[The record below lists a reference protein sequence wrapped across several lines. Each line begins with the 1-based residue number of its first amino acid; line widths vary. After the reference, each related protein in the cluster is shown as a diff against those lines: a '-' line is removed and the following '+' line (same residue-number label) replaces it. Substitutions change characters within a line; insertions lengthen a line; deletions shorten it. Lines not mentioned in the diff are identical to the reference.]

1 MNSTNEFESLLPPY
15 IPTKRS
21 VQVLGMLFVLSA
33 AVSWVAVG
41 YDFSE
46 LRLSTSGHKVVPEV
60 RLAHT
65 RTGTIVSTAQLA
77 CLTVTGFAFLSWLHR
92 VRVNVRALGVR
103 RLRYGREWT
112 FLGFLIPALNALRPY
127 QVIQE
132 IWQASDPSTGDP
144 VGWRSVPTPPLL
156 ALWWSLFV
164 AYFVFE
170 VAALITLR
178 FAVTLPRIQMAHV
191 LGLTAD
197 VCGAL
202 AASFAYFV
210 VLRISEAQEAK
221 RTAWGRGGSGTLPI
235 DPRDA
240 VA

>member
-1 MNSTNEFESLLPPY
+1 MSSTSEFESLLPPY
-15 IPTKRS
+15 IPTRGT
-21 VQVLGMLFVLSA
+21 VRALGALFIVSA
-33 AVSWVAVG
+33 AVSWIAVG
-41 YDFSE
+41 YDFAE
-46 LRLSTSGHKVVPEV
+46 LRLSTAGHKVVPEV

-65 RTGTIVSTAQLA
+65 RTGEIVGVAQIV
-77 CLTVTGFAFLSWLHR
+77 CLTVTGFAFLGWLHR

-103 RLRYGREWT
+103 RLRFGREWT
-112 FLGFLIPALNALRPY
+112 LLSFLIPALNALRPY

-132 IWQASDPSTGDP
+132 IWKASDPATGDP
-144 VGWRSVPTPPLL
+144 IGWRSLPTPPLL
-156 ALWWSLFV
+156 ALWWGLFV
-164 AYFVFE
+164 AYFVLEASSIF
-170 VAALITLR
+170 TLR
-178 FAVTLPRIQMAHV
+178 VAVTLPRIQMAHA

-197 VCGAL
+197 TCAAL

-221 RTAWGRGGSGTLPI
+221 RSAWGRGGSALPF